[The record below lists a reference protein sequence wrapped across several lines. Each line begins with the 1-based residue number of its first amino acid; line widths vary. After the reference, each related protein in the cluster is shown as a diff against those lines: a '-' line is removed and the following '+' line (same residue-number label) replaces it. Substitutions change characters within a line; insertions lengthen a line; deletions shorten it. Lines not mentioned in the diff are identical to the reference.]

1 MIGFWVAAAL
11 FAGIALWFVV
21 RPLLVARVSP
31 AAHRSALNVTVYGDQ
46 ARELDRDLESGA
58 LTADQ
63 HDKARREL
71 EARMLE
77 DVGAGD
83 GAAEPAR
90 PARRTAYALA
100 ALAPVG
106 ALAIYLGVGSPGA
119 LDPAVL
125 AAADA
130 QHTVDRQQ
138 LEAMV
143 EKLAARLAQD
153 PENAEGWV
161 MLAKSYKH
169 FGRFKESA
177 QAYANAVSR
186 IEPDAT
192 LLADYADVLAMAQG
206 QRLQGEPEK
215 LIARALALD
224 PKELKALALAGTAAY
239 ERKDYASA
247 VRYWERMLPLVPP
260 DSEDARAVKASIDE
274 ARGLG
279 GMAIAAAPGPAAAP
293 QAAAAP
299 AAATPAGVSGVVKLA
314 PEIAARVAPTDTVF
328 IYARAA
334 EGSRM
339 PLAIVRKQA
348 GELPVRFTLD
358 DKSAMAAGA
367 ALSKQ
372 QHVVIAARV
381 SKSSSATPQPGDF
394 EGRVGPVRNDASGV
408 TVVIDSEVR

>member
-1 MIGFWVAAAL
+1 
-11 FAGIALWFVV
+11 
-21 RPLLVARVSP
+21 
-31 AAHRSALNVTVYGDQ
+31 
-46 ARELDRDLESGA
+46 
-58 LTADQ
+58 
-63 HDKARREL
+63 
-71 EARMLE
+71 
-77 DVGAGD
+77 
-83 GAAEPAR
+83 
-90 PARRTAYALA
+90 
-100 ALAPVG
+100 
-106 ALAIYLGVGSPGA
+106 
-119 LDPAVL
+119 
-125 AAADA
+125 
-130 QHTVDRQQ
+130 
-138 LEAMV
+138 
-143 EKLAARLAQD
+143 
-153 PENAEGWV
+153 

-169 FGRFKESA
+169 FGRFEDAAK
-177 QAYANAVSR
+177 AYANALSR
-186 IEPDAT
+186 LQPDAT

-279 GMAIAAAPGPAAAP
+279 GIAAAAAPGPAAAP
-293 QAAAAP
+293 EAAAAP
-299 AAATPAGVSGVVKLA
+299 AAATTAGVSGVVKLA

-339 PLAIVRKQA
+339 PLAIVRRQA
-348 GELPVRFTLD
+348 RELPVSFTLD